1 LGLKTIQCSFD
12 SEKPQNVV
20 FLVSL
25 IASAIGSPVP
35 NECLEFSKQ
44 VKFNLSLH
52 LLKGKAQY
60 N

>member
-1 LGLKTIQCSFD
+1 MWL
-12 SEKPQNVV
+12 
-20 FLVSL
+20 FLVFL

-35 NECLEFSKQ
+35 KECLEFSKQ

-60 N
+60 NWSLYSIK